1 MTSPVIDE
9 DIMVRALAPPDRTDI
24 ELTLQRLRT
33 AALLL
38 MVDGHD
44 RKTTRQSY
52 QEICGAAI
60 SLCDTCARLEMA
72 RNVKA
77 AFDKYGSITESALEE
92 VIAGITGRL
101 ERDAADA
108 LTVAKVLKQCPMDD
122 DKVH

>member
-44 RKTTRQSY
+44 RN
-52 QEICGAAI
+52 
-60 SLCDTCARLEMA
+60 ARGVGGEA
-72 RNVKA
+72 
-77 AFDKYGSITESALEE
+77 
-92 VIAGITGRL
+92 
-101 ERDAADA
+101 AADA
-108 LTVAKVLKQCPMDD
+108 ACCRQVGARVDDRDVRSLVLPVGVVIQGCSSNGLRQRLQRWQGRFEVVFVGDE
-122 DKVH
+122 